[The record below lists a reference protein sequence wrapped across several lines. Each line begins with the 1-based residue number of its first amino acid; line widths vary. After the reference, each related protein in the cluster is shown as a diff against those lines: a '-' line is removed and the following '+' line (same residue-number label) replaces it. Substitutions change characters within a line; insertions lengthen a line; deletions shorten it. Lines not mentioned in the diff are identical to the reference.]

1 MQYIAFI
8 HKNADT
14 APGPVEWDSFLEVAA
29 DTGMFRGGS
38 EIGDRHIVG
47 HKEVSDTTK
56 SVGGFMRFDS
66 DDLDRLFELL
76 KAHPVIKHGGTIEL
90 CEMPES

>member
-1 MQYIAFI
+1 MQYIALI
-8 HKNADT
+8 HKDSDT
-14 APGPVEWDSFLEVAA
+14 APGSDEWNCFFKTAA
-29 DTGMFRGGS
+29 ETGMFKGGS
-38 EIGDRHIVG
+38 EISNRHIVG
-47 HKEVSDTTK
+47 HKEVPDTTK

-66 DDLDRLFELL
+66 ADRDRLLTLL

>member
-1 MQYIAFI
+1 MQYLALI

-14 APGPVEWDSFLEVAA
+14 TPGSDEWNHFFMIAGE
-29 DTGMFRGGS
+29 TGMFKGGS
-38 EIGDRHIVG
+38 EIGVRHIVG
-47 HKEVSDTTK
+47 HKEVPDTTK

-66 DDLDRLFELL
+66 ADLDRLLTLL
-76 KAHPVIKHGGTIEL
+76 EAHPVIKHGGTIEL